1 MRDPKRI
8 KKILGQIEGL
18 WNLFP
23 DQRLFQLLFNYT
35 RLGTRTKKLGTIK
48 DPFYYEDD
56 IIEKEL
62 ELILKKLKGENG

>member
-8 KKILGQIEGL
+8 KRILRLVEEL

-23 DQRLFQLLFNYT
+23 DERFFQLLYNYT
-35 RLGTRTKKLGTIK
+35 RLGTRTENPGTIK
-48 DPFYYEDD
+48 DPFHYEDD

-62 ELILKKLKGENG
+62 ELMLNRLKKEE